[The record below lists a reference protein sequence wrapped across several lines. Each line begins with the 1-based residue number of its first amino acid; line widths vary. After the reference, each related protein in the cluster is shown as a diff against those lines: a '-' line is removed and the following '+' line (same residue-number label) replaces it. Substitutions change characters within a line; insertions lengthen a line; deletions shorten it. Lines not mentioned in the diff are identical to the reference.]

1 MMFASHRPFF
11 YCPCG
16 LDTGLIQVK
25 QRSVLLPSLSVPAPG
40 WNFTESNQFLH
51 KPLLLYQKAEIPG
64 GVAYA
69 AAVSLL
75 ISKDN
80 VKCLRVCEILAESE

>member
-1 MMFASHRPFF
+1 M
-11 YCPCG
+11 G
-16 LDTGLIQVK
+16 
-25 QRSVLLPSLSVPAPG
+25 QRSLLLPGLLAPAPG
-40 WNFTESNQFLH
+40 GDFTESNKSPH
-51 KPLLLYQKAEIPG
+51 GVRPPLYQKAEIPG
-64 GVAYA
+64 GVACT